1 MNRKE
6 IIKNLRYKAENI
18 KTHMPLQV
26 FSEAADMLEEYE
38 LIINSLIK
46 DCIGLDFICDKL
58 GVSEWCEEHCNGNT
72 PDIECV
78 RKYYK
83 EQNMDT
89 NKKIE
94 LLEKEIAELKE
105 ELSKQDSEKSLATW
119 IPKKDDN
126 YWYIRG
132 NGKANSAT
140 YDNDSFDKNL
150 YVIGNYFQTKED
162 AEFEIERLKV
172 IAELKR
178 FGKDKFKKGTENCFL
193 FYDTNNN
200 KLCIH
205 LGSYAITAS
214 IFFNSKEI
222 AEQAIKTVGVDRI
235 KKYYFR
241 VEE

>member
-94 LLEKEIAELKE
+94 LLEKEVAGLKE
-105 ELSKQDSEKSLATW
+105 RIEVCNIEISKRNVANCRESNKYISPDKCTW
-119 IPKKDDN
+119 KDD
-126 YWYIRG
+126 
-132 NGKANSAT
+132 
-140 YDNDSFDKNL
+140 
-150 YVIGNYFQTKED
+150 
-162 AEFEIERLKV
+162 
-172 IAELKR
+172 
-178 FGKDKFKKGTENCFL
+178 KKGE
-193 FYDTNNN
+193 
-200 KLCIH
+200 
-205 LGSYAITAS
+205 
-214 IFFNSKEI
+214 EI
-222 AEQAIKTVGVDRI
+222 VIR
-235 KKYYFR
+235 Y
-241 VEE
+241 